1 VIRVAIVGCGKVADS
16 HAEVIHRIPGCE
28 IVGVCDREWLMADQL
43 ASRLQGVSVFSD
55 VGQMLAKC
63 SPTVVHITTPPQ
75 AHFDVARECLEAGCN
90 VYVEKPFT
98 IDAAQAVELIRLAE
112 SKAIKICVGHNTQ
125 FSPVAR
131 AMREMIAAGY
141 LGGPPVHIESCYC
154 YDLGDERYA
163 KALLGDKD
171 HWVRRLPG
179 GLLHNI
185 ISHGIGKIVELMPGD
200 DPFIQAY
207 GFTSRFLQRLGE
219 TEIKDELRVIL
230 RNQSGT
236 TAYFTFSSQISPPLH
251 QLRVYGPQN
260 SLVSDHHHQTLI
272 KVPAKTY
279 KSYLNQFFPPFIDAR
294 QYMAN
299 GFRNIRK
306 FISRDFHAD
315 SGMHFL
321 ISSFYRSIE
330 GGEPLPI
337 PYRDIILTA
346 RIMDEI
352 FAQIYASR
360 SGAGVYLPGT
370 LEQSA
375 PAGTNAAA

>member
-1 VIRVAIVGCGKVADS
+1 VIRVAIVGCGKVADT
-16 HAEVIHRIPGCE
+16 HAEVLQRIPGCK
-28 IVGVCDREWLMADQL
+28 IVGVCDRESLMAEQL
-43 ASRLQGVSVFSD
+43 ASRLQGVGAFSD
-55 VGQMLAKC
+55 VGRMLSGC

-98 IDAAQAVELIRLAE
+98 INAAQAVELVRLAE
-112 SKAIKICVGHNTQ
+112 SRARKLTVGHNTQ

-131 AMREMIAAGY
+131 AMRQMIAAGY
-141 LGGPPVHIESCYC
+141 LGGPPVHIESYYC
-154 YDLGDERYA
+154 YDFGDERYA
-163 KALLGDKD
+163 KALLGDSD
-171 HWVRRLPG
+171 HWVRKLPG

-185 ISHGIGKIVELMPGD
+185 ISHGIGKIVELMKGD
-200 DPFIQAY
+200 DLFIQAH
-207 GFTSRFLQRLGE
+207 GFTSGFLRRMGE

-230 RNQSGT
+230 RDQSGT

-251 QLRVYGPQN
+251 QLRVFGPRN

-272 KVPAKTY
+272 KVPAKAY
-279 KSYLNQFFPPFIDAR
+279 KSYLNQFIPPFIDAR

-306 FISRDFHAD
+306 FLARDFHAD

-321 ISSFYRSIE
+321 VSAFYRSIE

-346 RIMDEI
+346 KIMDEV
-352 FAQIYASR
+352 FSQINGVETR
-360 SGAGVYLPGT
+360 AGR
-370 LEQSA
+370 LEQTLCS
-375 PAGTNAAA
+375 PNC

>member
-1 VIRVAIVGCGKVADS
+1 MIRVAIVGCGKVADT
-16 HAEVIHRIPGCE
+16 HAEVLQRIPGCK
-28 IVGVCDREWLMADQL
+28 IVGVCDRESLMAEQL
-43 ASRLQGVSVFSD
+43 ASRLQGVGAFSD
-55 VGQMLAKC
+55 VGRMLSGC

-98 IDAAQAVELIRLAE
+98 INAAQAVELVRLAE
-112 SKAIKICVGHNTQ
+112 SRARKLTVGHNTQ

-131 AMREMIAAGY
+131 AMRQMIAAGY
-141 LGGPPVHIESCYC
+141 LGGPPVHIESYYC
-154 YDLGDERYA
+154 YDFGDERYA
-163 KALLGDKD
+163 KALLGDSD
-171 HWVRRLPG
+171 HWVRKLPG

-185 ISHGIGKIVELMPGD
+185 ISHGIGKIVELMKGD
-200 DPFIQAY
+200 DLFIQAH
-207 GFTSRFLQRLGE
+207 GFTSGFLRRMGE

-230 RNQSGT
+230 RDQSGT

-251 QLRVYGPQN
+251 QLRVFGPRN

-272 KVPAKTY
+272 KVPAKAY
-279 KSYLNQFFPPFIDAR
+279 KSYLNQFIPPFIDAR

-306 FISRDFHAD
+306 FLARDFHAD

-321 ISSFYRSIE
+321 VSAFYRSIE

-346 RIMDEI
+346 KIMDEV
-352 FAQIYASR
+352 FSQINGVETR
-360 SGAGVYLPGT
+360 AGR
-370 LEQSA
+370 LEQTLCS
-375 PAGTNAAA
+375 PNC